1 MVAPPPAFLFKKL
14 KKKEKKEKT
23 LYIKKQGWEP
33 IHKKCKANKSTKTQ
47 PSIEH
52 NNQGTTN
59 TQDRRL

>member
-33 IHKKCKANKSTKTQ
+33 IHKKYKANKSTKT
-47 PSIEH
+47 
-52 NNQGTTN
+52 
-59 TQDRRL
+59 